1 MTILPNHHDCTN
13 LPRTRI
19 SQTAQLTSAETS
31 DARGGVD
38 IIPVPGA
45 ANNTDADV
53 EQSVNKDEQE
63 RRWREILRPFS
74 SNDGHMWTI
83 TEETREAQYEW
94 NGSSHEGYR
103 TFKGTCRSLTHECG
117 VGTCELQIWY
127 QYEFA
132 FQLVTYKA
140 YVTNSPRVKPSA
152 VTGFDYMSD
161 SESTGQEESDEEGK
175 ADSPKGKE
183 TSYPPLRLYPI
194 PPRPTEQLDS
204 EIVDMLDVLEILTL
218 GECKYTPQLLDRLSA
233 KTRHDTLDKKAFRG
247 GYQELAVTSIVPGE
261 PLTDQLLR
269 GISAEDR
276 DILRQ
281 HLKETITYATS
292 L

>member
-1 MTILPNHHDCTN
+1 MTILPDHHGCIN
-13 LPRTRI
+13 LLRTRI
-19 SQTAQLTSAETS
+19 SQTAQLTSAEMS
-31 DARGGVD
+31 DARGDDD

-45 ANNTDADV
+45 ANNTDTDV
-53 EQSVNKDEQE
+53 EHNVNKDKQE
-63 RRWREILRPFS
+63 LRWREILRPFR

-152 VTGFDYMSD
+152 VTGFGSMSD
-161 SESTGQEESDEEGK
+161 SKSTGQEESDEEGE
-175 ADSPKGKE
+175 ADSPKGKKHRSPKVFLSLKKKKLQKLFRRSGTYKVRE
-183 TSYPPLRLYPI
+183 TSNPPLRLYPL

-204 EIVDMLDVLEILTL
+204 EIVDMLDVLKILTL
-218 GECKYTPQLLDRLSA
+218 GDCKYTPQLLDRLSA
-233 KTRHDTLDKKAFRG
+233 KTPHDTLDKKAFQG
-247 GYQELAVTSIVPGE
+247 GYQ
-261 PLTDQLLR
+261 
-269 GISAEDR
+269 
-276 DILRQ
+276 
-281 HLKETITYATS
+281 
-292 L
+292 